1 MLVPHSHRPV
11 LSFWSAVAVMR
22 RVSEAAG
29 VRTGHV
35 RKQASQAYAEEG
47 LT

>member
-1 MLVPHSHRPV
+1 
-11 LSFWSAVAVMR
+11 MR
-22 RVSEAAG
+22 RVSEATG

>member
-1 MLVPHSHRPV
+1 
-11 LSFWSAVAVMR
+11 MR
-22 RVSEAAG
+22 RVSEATG

-35 RKQASQAYAEEG
+35 RKQASQAYQYAEEG